1 MKSICDVTELSV
13 YFLSLFVYFLSS
25 LPFSL
30 WPAAY
35 LMKHD
40 EKTYKQLCTQQKN

>member
-1 MKSICDVTELSV
+1 MKSICDVTELNV
-13 YFLSLFVYFLSS
+13 YFLSLFIFWAL
-25 LPFSL
+25 LFSL

-40 EKTYKQLCTQQKN
+40 EKTYKQLCTLQKN